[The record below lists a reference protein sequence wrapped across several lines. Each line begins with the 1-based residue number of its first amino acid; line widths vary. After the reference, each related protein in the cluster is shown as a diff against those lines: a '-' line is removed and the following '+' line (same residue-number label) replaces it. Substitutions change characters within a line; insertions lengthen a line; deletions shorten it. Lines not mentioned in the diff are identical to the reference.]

1 MKNSSR
7 DGFINTIS
15 KNQDDNRPSSFH
27 IQIIEDGYLIMIDG
41 KVIFKK
47 DVEELKTFVNESIQ
61 MPKSFK
67 ALIEA
72 I

>member
-15 KNQDDNRPSSFH
+15 KNQDDNRPSSFY

-61 MPKSFK
+61 MPESFK